1 MPKLVAYDLRRASI
15 SFRRKTA
22 HSDDGFKMRH
32 YALIDDSLLCVLAVI
47 LSICEQVGNLP
58 GQVRRIIF
66 ALLPKPKGGFRPI
79 AIFVAP

>member
-1 MPKLVAYDLRRASI
+1 
-15 SFRRKTA
+15 
-22 HSDDGFKMRH
+22 MRH